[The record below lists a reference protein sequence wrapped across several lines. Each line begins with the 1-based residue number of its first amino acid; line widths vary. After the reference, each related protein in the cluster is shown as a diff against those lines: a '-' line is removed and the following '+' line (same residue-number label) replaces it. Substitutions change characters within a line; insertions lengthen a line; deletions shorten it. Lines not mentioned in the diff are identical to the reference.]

1 MNAMVSEST
10 AQAKVTAKA
19 APYLSFIHVS
29 YMFHTLS
36 ISWLEVSKFVPSRE
50 DGKMY
55 RAGPANAIHVTG
67 SDSCL
72 KSVDA
77 ASKV

>member
-36 ISWLEVSKFVPSRE
+36 ISWLEVCSIRRVKTGRYIE
-50 DGKMY
+50 
-55 RAGPANAIHVTG
+55 RAQQMQYAQ
-67 SDSCL
+67 L
-72 KSVDA
+72 KATSV
-77 ASKV
+77 

>member
-29 YMFHTLS
+29 YMFHTS
-36 ISWLEVSKFVPSRE
+36 ECFCKHMPYGVAV
-50 DGKMY
+50 
-55 RAGPANAIHVTG
+55 
-67 SDSCL
+67 
-72 KSVDA
+72 
-77 ASKV
+77 